1 MHACTSKEAYHWQAH
16 AYHWLM
22 LVDHRLNKSAFVL
35 AYIDQHAFLRN
46 EAVYGVEY
54 CLRVSLRCALLY
66 IVQHFL
72 L

>member
-1 MHACTSKEAYHWQAH
+1 
-16 AYHWLM
+16 M